1 MFWKFFKSHGIYIN
15 YGEITMS
22 LEETIMKDLQSLPPS
37 EQAEVLNFV
46 EYLKIKAFKKEGR
59 NWANLSLSSAM
70 RGMEDEETP
79 YSLDDLKESF

>member
-1 MFWKFFKSHGIYIN
+1 MFWKFFESHVIN
-15 YGEITMS
+15 INDGEITMS

-46 EYLKIKAFKKEGR
+46 EYLKIKAFKKEGDK
-59 NWANLSLSSAM
+59 WANLSLSSAM

>member
-1 MFWKFFKSHGIYIN
+1 MFWKFFKFHDIN
-15 YGEITMS
+15 INDGEITMS

-46 EYLKIKAFKKEGR
+46 EYLKIKAFKKEGG